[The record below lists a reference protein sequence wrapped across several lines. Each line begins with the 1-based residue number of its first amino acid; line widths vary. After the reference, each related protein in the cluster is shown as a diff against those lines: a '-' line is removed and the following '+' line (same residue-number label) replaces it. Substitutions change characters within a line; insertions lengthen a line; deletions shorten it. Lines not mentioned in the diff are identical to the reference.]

1 MRLLA
6 LAAGTML
13 WVNHR
18 PALKQFGATTSEF
31 YIRFLEETEKFIAK
45 TRKLQIEG
53 PRRAES
59 AKSSRQKEIIE
70 TFVRYMRSAVRKRA
84 KFEWV
89 APPIFPK
96 YNQEAGTLEYPR
108 PEKDFHCFPGAFRRH
123 SFIYQ
128 SPHRHPLAA
137 QPTSKS

>member
-53 PRRAES
+53 PRRA
-59 AKSSRQKEIIE
+59 SSSIE
-70 TFVRYMRSAVRKRA
+70 TRA
-84 KFEWV
+84 LHAELLK
-89 APPIFPK
+89 
-96 YNQEAGTLEYPR
+96 
-108 PEKDFHCFPGAFRRH
+108 
-123 SFIYQ
+123 
-128 SPHRHPLAA
+128 
-137 QPTSKS
+137 